1 MYVCMTE
8 MMAADQDRAWQDNKT
23 LHERNHYML
32 EHEIATN
39 VCFEFRTPEAGVKL
53 VRAHTYMLI
62 ASSPVFEAMFCGG
75 MSEAGADRNNIQIP
89 DIDAETFK
97 EMLRFD
103 CYLCVLCP
111 MGLFTLCDLSTIII
125 IIISL
130 LWVA

>member
-1 MYVCMTE
+1 MTV

-32 EHEIATN
+32 EHEIATD
-39 VCFEFRTPEAGVKL
+39 VCFEFRPPEGSIKL

-75 MSEAGADRNNIQIP
+75 MSEARADRNNIDIE

-103 CYLCVLCP
+103 SCVMCFCVL
-111 MGLFTLCDLSTIII
+111 
-125 IIISL
+125 
-130 LWVA
+130 